1 MPPLA
6 SQCQF
11 GLGGCGH
18 PGGSI
23 VNPISEVKGQPLIK
37 TRSPLATP
45 KGFEERRPA
54 LEAWVIRR
62 TNSHINLSDPDYRIV
77 GPADNQ
83 RERQRALKFAQA
95 LQREYLHFHNWDG
108 TPRQDDADFK
118 EQKPTTKHT

>member
-1 MPPLA
+1 M
-6 SQCQF
+6 
-11 GLGGCGH
+11 
-18 PGGSI
+18 
-23 VNPISEVKGQPLIK
+23 
-37 TRSPLATP
+37 
-45 KGFEERRPA
+45 
-54 LEAWVIRR
+54 IRR

-83 RERQRALKFAQA
+83 REHQRVLKFAQA